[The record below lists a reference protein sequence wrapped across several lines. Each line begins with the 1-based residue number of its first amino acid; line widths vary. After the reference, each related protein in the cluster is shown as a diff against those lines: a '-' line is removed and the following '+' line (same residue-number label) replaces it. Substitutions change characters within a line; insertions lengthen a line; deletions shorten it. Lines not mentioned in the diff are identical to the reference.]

1 MTPYATTP
9 VIERKLHQ
17 TGDNDKA
24 ERILQRHNR
33 LAFIDNLRILLII
46 LVIAQHT
53 AITYGGSG
61 SWYYTEPTQDIL
73 VMLVLTIFCAAN
85 QSFFMG
91 LFFLISSYFT
101 PGSYDR
107 KGPLLFLR
115 DRLLRLGVPLVFYV
129 VLIDPF
135 IGYSLSVTLYQYDK
149 SFWEFFCEGVK
160 NMRGLGTGPLWFV
173 ETLLLFAFFYV
184 VYRLL
189 KKSGIT
195 NRPFPSNKKIALS
208 VLCLGLIT
216 FLIRLKLPLGWVFV
230 PLNLQFPYFPQYIF
244 LLVAGV
250 ACYRYDWFSQLPE
263 SSGKL
268 WLKIA
273 GAGIVLL
280 PVVGIL
286 GGATTGDLTP
296 FNGGMHWQA
305 FVLALWE
312 SFVGIGMC
320 IGLLYY
326 FREKYNHQNPLKRV
340 LTDNVYT
347 VFIIHAPVLVVVGLA
362 FRNITLYPLAKFAL
376 VLCVVVSL
384 CFVISHFII
393 RRLPYAKRIL

>member
-1 MTPYATTP
+1 
-9 VIERKLHQ
+9 
-17 TGDNDKA
+17 
-24 ERILQRHNR
+24 
-33 LAFIDNLRILLII
+33 
-46 LVIAQHT
+46 
-53 AITYGGSG
+53 
-61 SWYYTEPTQDIL
+61 
-73 VMLVLTIFCAAN
+73 
-85 QSFFMG
+85 
-91 LFFLISSYFT
+91 
-101 PGSYDR
+101 
-107 KGPLLFLR
+107 
-115 DRLLRLGVPLVFYV
+115 
-129 VLIDPF
+129 
-135 IGYSLSVTLYQYDK
+135 
-149 SFWEFFCEGVK
+149 
-160 NMRGLGTGPLWFV
+160 MRGLGTGPLWFV

-189 KKSGIT
+189 KKSGISQ
-195 NRPFPSNKKIALS
+195 NRPFPSNKRIALS

-244 LLVAGV
+244 LLAAGV
-250 ACYRYDWFSQLPE
+250 ACYRYDWFFKLPE

-280 PVVGIL
+280 PIVGIL
-286 GGATTGDLTP
+286 GGASTGDLTP

-305 FVLALWE
+305 LVLALWE

-326 FREKYNHQNPLKRV
+326 FREKYNHQSPLKRV

-362 FRNITLYPLAKFAL
+362 FRNITLYPLAKFTL